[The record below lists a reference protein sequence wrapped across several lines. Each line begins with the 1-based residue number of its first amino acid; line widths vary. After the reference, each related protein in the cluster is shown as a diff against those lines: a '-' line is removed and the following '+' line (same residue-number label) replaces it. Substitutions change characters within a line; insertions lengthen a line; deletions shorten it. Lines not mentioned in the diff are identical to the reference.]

1 MDALA
6 RDCESVTTLT
16 ANVHLYA
23 SHLFRPLDVDSAFHA
38 LCIFRHHFPPFPL
51 PDCRWMLI
59 ALPFTRFITHKS
71 IHTMLTWPTSVVE
84 CTVSNANERYE
95 PQTIAP
101 IQRIYIIGIFE
112 ILNSSILR
120 SCARRILS

>member
-1 MDALA
+1 
-6 RDCESVTTLT
+6 
-16 ANVHLYA
+16 
-23 SHLFRPLDVDSAFHA
+23 
-38 LCIFRHHFPPFPL
+38 
-51 PDCRWMLI
+51 
-59 ALPFTRFITHKS
+59 
-71 IHTMLTWPTSVVE
+71 MLTWPTSVVE